1 KRSNGLACFF
11 GSRMTRWSGLSIAP
25 PASDRADTSVARS
38 DVAPS
43 ERSAALAPGLT
54 ASADAPKR
62 ARAPARGPVGTAP
75 PQAGRRST
83 LGGADWE
90 PAARPMQRQSESAG
104 RMGWYST
111 RMRLLLVAFALA
123 AGCSQDDVRH
133 QRPAPV
139 LSPAAVA
146 APDAGARAA
155 LGVPACDAY
164 LEELARCIHK
174 MDKAA
179 QPAARAFLED

>member
-1 KRSNGLACFF
+1 
-11 GSRMTRWSGLSIAP
+11 
-25 PASDRADTSVARS
+25 
-38 DVAPS
+38 
-43 ERSAALAPGLT
+43 
-54 ASADAPKR
+54 
-62 ARAPARGPVGTAP
+62 
-75 PQAGRRST
+75 
-83 LGGADWE
+83 
-90 PAARPMQRQSESAG
+90 
-104 RMGWYST
+104 
-111 RMRLLLVAFALA
+111 MRLLLVAFALA

-179 QPAARAFLED
+179 QPAARRFLEDTRRAWAQSARAVDGSGALSSACRLASDAARNATAGLGCSF